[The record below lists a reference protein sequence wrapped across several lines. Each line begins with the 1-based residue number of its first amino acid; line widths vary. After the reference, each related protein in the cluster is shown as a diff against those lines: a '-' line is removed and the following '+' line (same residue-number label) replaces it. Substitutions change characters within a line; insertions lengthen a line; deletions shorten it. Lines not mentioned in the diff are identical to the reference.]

1 MDIFAETMGSED
13 GEGGEEINLIY
24 FMLQMINRSP
34 AMPLFQTSLAW
45 ITKMKVNYLAL
56 TSNV

>member
-1 MDIFAETMGSED
+1 MGLFAKTWGSED
-13 GEGGEEINLIY
+13 GESGEEINLIY

-45 ITKMKVNYLAL
+45 ITKTKVNYLAL